1 MEKNEQYYQKRIEK
15 MKKDF
20 KQQKS
25 QWKKEM
31 LNLRDLQEQRLEELE
46 KEISRKTQLIGI
58 MKTGRIKYHKH
69 DGTSGMVFLQELQ
82 QVETSTRGD
91 IVTLITKSGNKIL
104 LSKMYNYLTDLF
116 IAK

>member
-1 MEKNEQYYQKRIEK
+1 MEKNEQYYLKRIEK
-15 MKKDF
+15 LKKDF
-20 KQQKS
+20 KQEKA

-31 LNLRDLQEQRLEELE
+31 HNLRDLQEQQLNELE
-46 KEISRKTQLIGI
+46 KEITQKTQLIGI
-58 MKTGRIKYHKH
+58 MKTGRIKYRKN

-91 IVTLITKSGNKIL
+91 IVTLTTKSGNKIQ

-116 IAK
+116 LAK